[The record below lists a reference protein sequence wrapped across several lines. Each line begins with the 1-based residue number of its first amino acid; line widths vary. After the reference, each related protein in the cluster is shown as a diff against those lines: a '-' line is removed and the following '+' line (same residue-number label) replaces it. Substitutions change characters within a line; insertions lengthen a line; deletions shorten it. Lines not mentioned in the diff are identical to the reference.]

1 MVLVSHCLGLALLL
15 YREKLTSQTASY
27 RDCTANTPRAPG
39 VCPDVTHVTRSAVL
53 AFSPSPRPP
62 GTFMAGHVMWRRIST
77 MAKSDASGTRLITG
91 STLRN
96 RLFVIRHGEVS

>member
-1 MVLVSHCLGLALLL
+1 
-15 YREKLTSQTASY
+15 
-27 RDCTANTPRAPG
+27 
-39 VCPDVTHVTRSAVL
+39 
-53 AFSPSPRPP
+53 
-62 GTFMAGHVMWRRIST
+62 